1 MIQLSGG
8 KGGEY
13 DDDDDDDDDD
23 EILQPLYKLQQ
34 QCIPQIWNKD
44 LLSYALKNEDQ
55 PWN

>member
-1 MIQLSGG
+1 MMIQLSGG
-8 KGGEY
+8 RGGEY
-13 DDDDDDDDDD
+13 DDDDDD

-44 LLSYALKNEDQ
+44 LLSYALKSEDQ